1 MQNKEVQL
9 PSYPV
14 LSLRPVIQQKLEEQR
29 IPVIEAPPGSGKSTL
44 VPFFL
49 LDAEWRQGRTILLLQ
64 PRRPAVRALAA
75 RLKELGGGQTRV
87 GYITR
92 YERSVPKNPDI
103 IVMTEGIF
111 TRRLLEDPEAGDTA
125 AVILDEFHERS
136 LTTDLAYVLALQ
148 CRDLFRPDLRLLVM
162 SATLNTEQFAADPF
176 SILQAEGS
184 LHPLTVH
191 YRPTPAVHTRTGQHH
206 RIGPGAAP
214 EDRSRIEQH
223 GAEECRR
230 WISNNQGSILFFLP
244 GEAEIRRATKA
255 LKTSQL
261 SEGVEVHP
269 LYGRLTPREQSRAIA
284 PPKSG
289 RRKIVIA
296 TNIAET
302 SLTIEGIHCVVDSG
316 LRRRSIWDPDTG
328 LSRLKT
334 VRISAAS
341 ATQRAGRA
349 GRLGPGTVIRLW
361 ESYERLDEFD
371 PPEIRQADL
380 SGLFLTLAVW
390 GDTLGSSCPWPDP
403 PDSDRQEEALEL
415 LRNLAAIDKKGIPTA
430 KGAAMAR
437 MPVTPRLA
445 SMLTEA
451 ATHNKDNKILSS
463 SGNPVHTAIHTAAL
477 TAAILEH
484 GDPLRPEL
492 RDTYG
497 ADLGLRVELLQQ
509 AWGTYAPKSKRESS
523 RGSPPPNLSHD
534 LSYDLSRDL
543 SRGPAERVLQE
554 AERLE
559 RLASGHNHNHNP
571 RPDNTA
577 GPISPDRTAP
587 ATPPVTVPK
596 TSVGESKNST
606 SPGWLLLGAYPD
618 RIARRTEQG
627 RYRLASGP
635 EARLIEGH
643 RGFAPEWIVAASLH
657 RGQREGLIYLAA
669 ALSESEVQAFIAEY
683 AREQEQLSI
692 DENGLLRARRLKILG
707 GPKDAEQTG
716 GLLVSSTPIAP
727 AELSSPQ
734 KAFLDLLK
742 LELLK
747 KEGLGRLSSNRIT
760 SNRITSNRI
769 TSNRI
774 TSNSLSSNRLPWS
787 RGAEELR
794 RRIAFLRE
802 VQGELWPDISDEALG
817 NRIEEWL
824 GPFLPRKLKQNSLK
838 ELPLAQALRSMLP
851 WDLQHKIDQLA
862 PQQLTLPSGTPRRL
876 RYEGGK
882 CILAARIQQLFGL
895 SDTPRVA
902 GVPVEI
908 ELLSP
913 AGRPMQ
919 ITRDLHSFWL
929 HTYPEVRKELR
940 GRYPKHFWPED
951 PLSAEPTDRSKPR
964 GST

>member
-1 MQNKEVQL
+1 MHNQDVQL

-14 LSLRPVIQQKLEEQR
+14 LTLQPAIQQKLMEQR

-49 LDAEWRQGRTILLLQ
+49 LNAEWRQGRTILLLQ
-64 PRRPAVRALAA
+64 PRRPAVRALAS
-75 RLKELGGGQTRV
+75 RLKELGGGQTRI

-92 YERSVPKNPDI
+92 YERSLPKNPDI

-136 LTTDLAYVLALQ
+136 LATDLAYVFARQ

-162 SATLNTEQFAADPF
+162 SATLNTEQFSSDPF
-176 SILQAEGS
+176 SVLQAKGS

-191 YRPTPAVHTRTGQHH
+191 YRPAPAVQL
-206 RIGPGAAP
+206 
-214 EDRSRIEQH
+214 EQH
-223 GAEECRR
+223 GALECRR
-230 WISNNQGSILFFLP
+230 WISENQGSILFFLP
-244 GEAEIRRATKA
+244 GEAEIRRAAAA
-255 LKTSQL
+255 LRTSQL
-261 SEGVEVHP
+261 PKGVEVHP
-269 LYGRLTPREQSRAIA
+269 LYGRLSPQEQSRAIA

-302 SLTIEGIHCVVDSG
+302 SLTIEGIRCVVDSG
-316 LRRRSIWDPDTG
+316 LRRRNSWDPDTG
-328 LSRLKT
+328 LSRLQT

-371 PPEIRQADL
+371 PPEIKQADL

-390 GDTLGSSCPWPDP
+390 GDTQGSSCSWPDP
-403 PDSDRQEEALEL
+403 PDAERRTEALEL
-415 LRNLAAIDKKGIPTA
+415 LRELAAIDEKGVPTA
-430 KGAAMAR
+430 KGSTMAR
-437 MPVTPRLA
+437 MPVAPRLA

-451 ATHNKDNKILSS
+451 ATHNS
-463 SGNPVHTAIHTAAL
+463 IHTAAL

-509 AWGTYAPKSKRESS
+509 AWGTDSSK
-523 RGSPPPNLSHD
+523 PDLSH
-534 LSYDLSRDL
+534 DL

-559 RLASGHNHNHNP
+559 RLASVHNRAHNHNP
-571 RPDNTA
+571 IPDDTGDTVNPA
-577 GPISPDRTAP
+577 HPPAASPETSG
-587 ATPPVTVPK
+587 TVPK
-596 TSVGESKNST
+596 NSIGES

-635 EARLIEGH
+635 EARLIEGQ
-643 RGFAPEWIVAASLH
+643 RGFAPEWIVAGALH

-669 ALSESEVQAFIAEY
+669 ALSEAEVQAFIADH

-707 GPKDAEQTG
+707 GSKDMEQAG

-727 AELSSPQ
+727 ADLSAPRE
-734 KAFLDLLK
+734 AFFELLK
-742 LELLK
+742 VELQK
-747 KEGLGRLSSNRIT
+747 KEGLD
-760 SNRITSNRI
+760 
-769 TSNRI
+769 
-774 TSNSLSSNRLPWS
+774 RLPWS
-787 RGAEELR
+787 RGADELR

-802 VQGELWPDISDEALG
+802 VQGEKWPDVSDEALG
-817 NRIEEWL
+817 SRLEQWL
-824 GPFLPRKLKQNSLK
+824 GPFLPRRLKQSSLK
-838 ELPLAQALRSMLP
+838 ELPLAQALRSLLP
-851 WDLQHKIDQLA
+851 WELQHKIDQLA
-862 PQQLTLPSGTPRRL
+862 PEQVTLPSGTPRRL
-876 RYEGGK
+876 RYEGGR

-895 SDTPRVA
+895 PETPRVA
-902 GVPVEI
+902 GEPVEI

-913 AGRPMQ
+913 AGRPVQ
-919 ITRDLHSFWL
+919 VTRDLHSFWRQ
-929 HTYPEVRKELR
+929 TYPQVRKELR

-951 PLSAEPTDRSKPR
+951 PLSAEPTDRSKPK
-964 GST
+964 GGT

>member
-1 MQNKEVQL
+1 MYNKEAQL
-9 PSYPV
+9 PAYPV
-14 LSLRPVIQQKLEEQR
+14 LSLRPAIQQKLEEQR

-49 LDAEWRQGRTILLLQ
+49 LDAAWRQGRTILLLQ

-75 RLKELGGGQTRV
+75 RLKELGDGQTRI

-92 YERSVPKNPDI
+92 YERSLPKNPDI

-136 LTTDLAYVLALQ
+136 LATDLACVLARQ

-162 SATLNTEQFAADPF
+162 SATLNTEQFSADPF
-176 SILQAEGS
+176 SVLQAQGS
-184 LHPLTVH
+184 LHPLTIH
-191 YRPTPAVHTRTGQHH
+191 YRPAPADQL
-206 RIGPGAAP
+206 
-214 EDRSRIEQH
+214 EQH
-223 GAEECRR
+223 GTQECRR
-230 WISNNQGSILFFLP
+230 WINENQGSILFFLP
-244 GEAEIRRATKA
+244 GEAEIRRAASA
-255 LKTSQL
+255 LHASQL
-261 SEGVEVHP
+261 PEGVEVHP
-269 LYGRLTPREQSRAIA
+269 LYGRLSPQEQSRAIA

-302 SLTIEGIHCVVDSG
+302 SLTIEGIRCVVDSG
-316 LRRRSIWDPDTG
+316 LRRRTSWDPDTG
-328 LSRLKT
+328 LSRLQT
-334 VRISAAS
+334 VRISVAS

-371 PPEIRQADL
+371 PPEIKQADL

-390 GDTLGSSCPWPDP
+390 GDTQGSSCPWPDP
-403 PDSDRQEEALEL
+403 PDAERRAEALEL
-415 LRNLAAIDKKGIPTA
+415 LRELAAIDEKGVPTP
-430 KGAAMAR
+430 KGSTMAR
-437 MPVTPRLA
+437 MPVAPRLA

-451 ATHNKDNKILSS
+451 ATHNS
-463 SGNPVHTAIHTAAL
+463 IHTAAL

-492 RDTYG
+492 RNTYG

-509 AWGTYAPKSKRESS
+509 AGDTDAPKS
-523 RGSPPPNLSHD
+523 
-534 LSYDLSRDL
+534 DLSRDL

-559 RLASGHNHNHNP
+559 RLASGHNCA
-571 RPDNTA
+571 D
-577 GPISPDRTAP
+577 SPAHPP
-587 ATPPVTVPK
+587 AASPK
-596 TSVGESKNST
+596 TSGTLPKNST
-606 SPGWLLLGAYPD
+606 AGRSPGWLLLGAYPD

-635 EARLIEGH
+635 EARLIEGQ
-643 RGFAPEWIVAASLH
+643 RGFAPEWIVAGALH

-669 ALSESEVQAFIAEY
+669 ALSEAEVQAFIAEH
-683 AREQEQLSI
+683 ARQQEQLSI
-692 DENGLLRARRLKILG
+692 DESGLLRARRLKILG
-707 GPKDAEQTG
+707 GTKDTEQAG

-727 AELSSPQ
+727 ADLSAPRE
-734 KAFLDLLK
+734 AFLELLK
-742 LELLK
+742 VELLK
-747 KEGLGRLSSNRIT
+747 KEGLGRLS
-760 SNRITSNRI
+760 
-769 TSNRI
+769 
-774 TSNSLSSNRLPWS
+774 WS
-787 RGAEELR
+787 RGADDLR

-802 VQGELWPDISDEALG
+802 VQGEKWPDVSDETLG
-817 NRIEEWL
+817 NRLEQWL
-824 GPFLPRKLKQNSLK
+824 GPFLPRRLKQSSLK
-838 ELPLAQALRSMLP
+838 ELPLAQALRSLLP
-851 WDLQHKIDQLA
+851 WELQHKIDQLA
-862 PQQLTLPSGTPRRL
+862 PEQLTLPSGTHRRL
-876 RYEGGK
+876 RYEGGR

-895 SDTPRVA
+895 PTTPRVA
-902 GVPVEI
+902 GVPVEV

-913 AGRPMQ
+913 AGRPVQ
-919 ITRDLHSFWL
+919 VTRDLHSFWQQ
-929 HTYPEVRKELR
+929 TYPQVRKELR

-964 GST
+964 GGT

>member
-1 MQNKEVQL
+1 MHNKEVQL

-14 LSLRPVIQQKLEEQR
+14 LSLRPAIQQELKAQR

-75 RLKELGGGQTRV
+75 RLNELGGGQTRI
-87 GYITR
+87 GYVTR
-92 YERSVPKNPDI
+92 YERSVPKNSDI

-111 TRRLLEDPEAGDTA
+111 TRRLLEDPEAQDTA

-136 LTTDLAYVLALQ
+136 LATDLAYVLARQ

-162 SATLNTEQFAADPF
+162 SATLNTKQFSADPF
-176 SILQAEGS
+176 TVLQAEGS

-191 YRPTPAVHTRTGQHH
+191 YHP
-206 RIGPGAAP
+206 
-214 EDRSRIEQH
+214 EQH

-230 WISNNQGSILFFLP
+230 WISENQGSILFFLP
-244 GEAEIRRATKA
+244 GEAEIRRAAEA
-255 LKTSQL
+255 LRASQL
-261 SEGVEVHP
+261 PEEVEVHP
-269 LYGRLTPREQSRAIA
+269 LYGRLSPQEQSQAIA
-284 PPKSG
+284 PPKAG

-302 SLTIEGIHCVVDSG
+302 SLTIEGIRCVIDSG
-316 LRRRSIWDPDTG
+316 LRRRSSWNPDTG
-328 LSRLKT
+328 LSRLQT

-371 PPEIRQADL
+371 PPEIKQADL

-390 GDTLGSSCPWPDP
+390 GDTQGSSCPWPDP
-403 PDSDRQEEALEL
+403 PEAERRTEALEL
-415 LRNLAAIDKKGIPTA
+415 LRELAAIDEKGVPTA

-437 MPVTPRLA
+437 MPVAPRLA

-451 ATHNKDNKILSS
+451 AAASHS
-463 SGNPVHTAIHTAAL
+463 SGSPTYSSVQTAAL

-492 RDTYG
+492 RDTFG
-497 ADLGLRVELLQQ
+497 ADLALRVELLEQ
-509 AWGTYAPKSKRESS
+509 A
-523 RGSPPPNLSHD
+523 RGALPPE
-534 LSYDLSRDL
+534 LSR
-543 SRGPAERVLQE
+543 RPAERVLQE

-559 RLASGHNHNHNP
+559 YLAAGHARNSGAA
-571 RPDNTA
+571 DTK
-577 GPISPDRTAP
+577 GPA
-587 ATPPVTVPK
+587 
-596 TSVGESKNST
+596 N

-635 EARLIEGH
+635 EARLIEGK
-643 RGFAPEWIVAASLH
+643 RGFAPEWIVAGALH

-669 ALSESEVQAFIAEY
+669 ALSQAEVQAFITEH

-707 GPKDAEQTG
+707 EGTEPAG
-716 GLLVSSTPIAP
+716 GLQVSSTPIAP
-727 AELSSPQ
+727 ADLSSPRE
-734 KAFLDLLK
+734 AF

-747 KEGLGRLSSNRIT
+747 QEILNKEGLS
-760 SNRITSNRI
+760 
-769 TSNRI
+769 
-774 TSNSLSSNRLPWS
+774 RLPWS
-787 RGAEELR
+787 RGAQELR

-802 VQGELWPDISDEALG
+802 VQGELWPDVGDEALG
-817 NRIEEWL
+817 DGLEEWL
-824 GPFLPRKLKQNSLK
+824 EPFLPRRLKQNSLK
-838 ELPLAQALRSMLP
+838 ELPLAQALRSLLP
-851 WDLQHKIDQLA
+851 WQLQRKIDQLA
-862 PQQLTLPSGTPRRL
+862 PEQLTLPSGTSRRL
-876 RYEGGK
+876 RYEGGR

-895 SDTPRVA
+895 PVTPRVA

-913 AGRPMQ
+913 AGRPVQ
-919 ITRDLHSFWL
+919 VTRDLHSFWRQ
-929 HTYPEVRKELR
+929 TYPEVRKELR
-940 GRYPKHFWPED
+940 GRYPKHYWPED

-964 GST
+964 GGR

>member
-1 MQNKEVQL
+1 MALNPREFQKVFWPAVSLSSLSSTAQLKQPALVVQTLWGCGVHWRGMHNQEVQL

-14 LSLRPVIQQKLEEQR
+14 LSLRPVIQQRLEEQR

-92 YERSVPKNPDI
+92 YERSVPQNPDI

-136 LTTDLAYVLALQ
+136 LATDLAYVLARQ

-162 SATLNTEQFAADPF
+162 SATLNTDQFSSDPF
-176 SILQAEGS
+176 SVLQAKGS

-191 YRPTPAVHTRTGQHH
+191 YRPAQ
-206 RIGPGAAP
+206 A
-214 EDRSRIEQH
+214 DQLEQH
-223 GAEECRR
+223 GALECRR
-230 WISNNQGSILFFLP
+230 WISENQGSILFFLP
-244 GEAEIRRATKA
+244 GEAEIRRAAAA
-255 LKTSQL
+255 LRTSQL
-261 SEGVEVHP
+261 PKGVEVHP
-269 LYGRLTPREQSRAIA
+269 LYGRLSPQEQSRAIA

-302 SLTIEGIHCVVDSG
+302 SLTIEGIRCVVDSG
-316 LRRRSIWDPDTG
+316 LRRRNSWDPDTG
-328 LSRLKT
+328 LSRLQT

-371 PPEIRQADL
+371 PPEIKQADL

-390 GDTLGSSCPWPDP
+390 GDTQGSSCSWPDP
-403 PDSDRQEEALEL
+403 PDAERRTEALEL
-415 LRNLAAIDKKGIPTA
+415 LRELAAIDEKGVPTA
-430 KGAAMAR
+430 KGSTMAR
-437 MPVTPRLA
+437 MPVAPRLA

-451 ATHNKDNKILSS
+451 ATHNS
-463 SGNPVHTAIHTAAL
+463 IHTAAL

-509 AWGTYAPKSKRESS
+509 AWGTDASK
-523 RGSPPPNLSHD
+523 PDLSH
-534 LSYDLSRDL
+534 DL

-559 RLASGHNHNHNP
+559 RLASVHNRAHNHNP
-571 RPDNTA
+571 IPDDTGDTVNPA
-577 GPISPDRTAP
+577 HPPAASPETSG
-587 ATPPVTVPK
+587 TVPK
-596 TSVGESKNST
+596 NSIGES

-627 RYRLASGP
+627 RYRLAIGP
-635 EARLIEGH
+635 EARLIEGQ
-643 RGFAPEWIVAASLH
+643 RGFAPEWIVAGALH

-669 ALSESEVQAFIAEY
+669 ALSEAEVQAFIADH

-707 GPKDAEQTG
+707 GSKDMEQAG

-727 AELSSPQ
+727 ADLSAPRE
-734 KAFLDLLK
+734 AFFELLK
-742 LELLK
+742 VELQK
-747 KEGLGRLSSNRIT
+747 KEGLD
-760 SNRITSNRI
+760 
-769 TSNRI
+769 
-774 TSNSLSSNRLPWS
+774 RLPWS
-787 RGAEELR
+787 RGADELR

-802 VQGELWPDISDEALG
+802 VQGEKWPDVSDEALG
-817 NRIEEWL
+817 SRSEERRV
-824 GPFLPRKLKQNSLK
+824 GK
-838 ELPLAQALRSMLP
+838 E
-851 WDLQHKIDQLA
+851 
-862 PQQLTLPSGTPRRL
+862 
-876 RYEGGK
+876 
-882 CILAARIQQLFGL
+882 C
-895 SDTPRVA
+895 V
-902 GVPVEI
+902 
-908 ELLSP
+908 
-913 AGRPMQ
+913 
-919 ITRDLHSFWL
+919 
-929 HTYPEVRKELR
+929 
-940 GRYPKHFWPED
+940 
-951 PLSAEPTDRSKPR
+951 
-964 GST
+964 STCR